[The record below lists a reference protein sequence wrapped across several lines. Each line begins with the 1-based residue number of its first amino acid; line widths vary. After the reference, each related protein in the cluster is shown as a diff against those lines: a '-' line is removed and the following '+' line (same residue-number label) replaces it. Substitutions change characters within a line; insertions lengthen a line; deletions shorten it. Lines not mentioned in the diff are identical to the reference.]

1 MLSRKVKGRFILA
14 ADTMVHV
21 GKQYLGKPKD
31 RDDAL
36 RMIKMLS
43 GRAHYVYTGV
53 CLRRPDGSELYD
65 ASMTRVAF
73 VTIPPRIIER
83 YVDSGEPMDKAGG
96 YAMQGLASVFISRIE
111 GSPTGVIGFPLTMVG
126 KLLLDAGFDL
136 PLRSAEEI
144 RDWYD
149 VKYAAEAAQEDGD

>member
-1 MLSRKVKGRFILA
+1 
-14 ADTMVHV
+14 
-21 GKQYLGKPKD
+21 
-31 RDDAL
+31 
-36 RMIKMLS
+36 
-43 GRAHYVYTGV
+43 
-53 CLRRPDGSELYD
+53 
-65 ASMTRVAF
+65 
-73 VTIPPRIIER
+73 
-83 YVDSGEPMDKAGG
+83 MDKAGG

-144 RDWYD
+144 HDWYD